1 MLFFLKKETL
11 NVIDEAVS
19 IECSLCINHHIR
31 KKERKDLGFLIF
43 VWRYVQ
49 VGK

>member
-31 KKERKDLGFLIF
+31 KKEREKERKDLGFFIF
-43 VWRYVQ
+43 V
-49 VGK
+49 